1 MLLVHIL
8 TIRAFNSCVLTTPAR
23 AKTPPLIYKAH
34 ESNDLFL
41 ARLRSMPLTRT
52 EASCSEGAYPMRMVR
67 RIALYIVLVLLAGFV
82 SVVVAYGAY
91 SVGVSTT
98 TAQWIG
104 LGGG

>member
-1 MLLVHIL
+1 
-8 TIRAFNSCVLTTPAR
+8 
-23 AKTPPLIYKAH
+23 
-34 ESNDLFL
+34 
-41 ARLRSMPLTRT
+41 
-52 EASCSEGAYPMRMVR
+52 MRMVR

-104 LGGG
+104 LGALIVCLLVITYFMEFQRS